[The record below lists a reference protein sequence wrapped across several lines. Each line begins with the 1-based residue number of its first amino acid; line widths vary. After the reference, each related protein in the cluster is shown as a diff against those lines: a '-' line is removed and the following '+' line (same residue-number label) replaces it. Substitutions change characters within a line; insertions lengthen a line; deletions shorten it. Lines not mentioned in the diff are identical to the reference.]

1 MYPGQLINVKIEKAY
16 SHSLWGKPVEGKTAA
31 EGLKGERSYAA

>member
-1 MYPGQLINVKIEKAY
+1 MSPGQLVDVKIEKAY
-16 SHSLWGKPVEGKTAA
+16 SHSLWGKLAEGKVAA